1 MLGKAVQQRLVV
13 CGWYRGQG
21 DDAPQGAAAPHEE
34 ESRDG

>member
-13 CGWYRGQG
+13 CGWYREQR
-21 DDAPQGAAAPHEE
+21 DDAPQGAAAPHDE

>member
-13 CGWYRGQG
+13 CGWYRGQRTG
-21 DDAPQGAAAPHEE
+21 TALAGPVQHEE